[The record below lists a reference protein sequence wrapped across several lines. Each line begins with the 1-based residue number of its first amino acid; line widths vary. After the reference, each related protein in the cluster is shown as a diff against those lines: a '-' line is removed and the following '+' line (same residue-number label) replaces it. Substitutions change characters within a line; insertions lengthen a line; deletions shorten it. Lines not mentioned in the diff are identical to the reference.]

1 MTPTHQWFYK
11 MPPHINR
18 VFIPSQTLVLT
29 TAKSTLA
36 VHLDG
41 DPSLI
46 YFPFPCLAHSN
57 SVGVLS
63 VLLADRP
70 ALKIVGP
77 RLANC
82 ICC

>member
-11 MPPHINR
+11 MPPQLNR

-46 YFPFPCLAHSN
+46 SID
-57 SVGVLS
+57 
-63 VLLADRP
+63 LL
-70 ALKIVGP
+70 
-77 RLANC
+77 
-82 ICC
+82 

>member
-1 MTPTHQWFYK
+1 MIPTHQCFYK
-11 MPPHINR
+11 MPPQLNR
-18 VFIPSQTLVLT
+18 VSIPSQTLVLT

-46 YFPFPCLAHSN
+46 YFPFSCLAHSN

-70 ALKIVGP
+70 ALRIVGLG
-77 RLANC
+77 LAK
-82 ICC
+82 